1 MKIRVAVTGLYSGDS
16 MKMKSETR
24 PQQDIIFQ
32 IETDEEDGQ
41 EVVKLLGGGGG
52 KGGAVDD
59 ISSLSKVATSFF
71 RSSSSLA
78 TFRWNI
84 FNPFFS
90 LIINQPANRRLLLAA
105 GRP

>member
-41 EVVKLLGGGGG
+41 EVVKLLGGGGR
-52 KGGAVDD
+52 GGAVDD
-59 ISSLSKVATSFF
+59 SSSLSKVATSFF

-78 TFRWNI
+78 TFRWSI

>member
-41 EVVKLLGGGGG
+41 EED
-52 KGGAVDD
+52 VDD
-59 ISSLSKVATSFF
+59 DDYDDGYDDDVRDRNL
-71 RSSSSLA
+71 
-78 TFRWNI
+78 
-84 FNPFFS
+84 
-90 LIINQPANRRLLLAA
+90 QNR
-105 GRP
+105 P